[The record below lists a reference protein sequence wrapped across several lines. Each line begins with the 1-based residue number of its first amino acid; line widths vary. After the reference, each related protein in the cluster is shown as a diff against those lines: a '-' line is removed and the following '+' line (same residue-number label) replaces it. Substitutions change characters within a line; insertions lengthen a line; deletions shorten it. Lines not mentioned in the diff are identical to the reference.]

1 MTNPPVD
8 SIGVLQ
14 QWIADYYAKHNVS
27 GPRAIA
33 SREFGYGFFG
43 RKIATRHVSFAR
55 QELFNQFLQRQAP
68 FYVSYS
74 TAEYELPEAK
84 PMEAKKSKGAELI
97 FEFDADDLRQLDDAN
112 SCYLQ
117 HTVSKCSQCGH
128 RENGLPKLCTK
139 CGGAMSVDQEF
150 VCDICLGEVK
160 KQTFKLVDWMAGLGI
175 SEPLFINFSGS
186 KGYHVHFDGESVQH
200 LSPSARAE
208 LADFLSPA
216 QIDWKQLGFD
226 LDSRS
231 LPTTSRAFSW
241 RKKLLTELPA
251 VIPQL
256 SALSKAQ
263 KEQALKGLSDGKLFG
278 FTQSGKKD
286 WEYWT
291 KALDEAK
298 SIIVPNFTIDRQ
310 VSIDASRLIRVPD
323 TIHGG
328 TLLVAKT
335 VSINDLRLFDPLS
348 DTMSLSKDPMTVHV
362 SNTPNFTLGKEVFKP
377 MSQETVELPKNVAAY
392 LMAKELAV
400 LVKG

>member
-1 MTNPPVD
+1 MTD
-8 SIGVLQ
+8 SISVLH
-14 QWIADYYAKHNVS
+14 QWIADYYAKNKVS

-43 RKIATRHVSFAR
+43 RKIATRHVSFASAD
-55 QELFNQFLQRQAP
+55 LFNQFLQRQAP
-68 FYVSYS
+68 FYISYS

-97 FEFDADDLRQLDDAN
+97 FEFDADDLQQLGEDN
-112 SCYLQ
+112 CYLH
-117 HTVSKCSQCGH
+117 HTVSKCNTCGH
-128 RENGLPKLCTK
+128 QENGLPKLCTK
-139 CGGAMSVDQEF
+139 CGGVMSVDQEF
-150 VCDICLGEVK
+150 VCNICLGEVK
-160 KQTFKLVDWMAGLGI
+160 KQTFKLIDWMADLGI
-175 SEPLFINFSGS
+175 SEPLLINFSGS
-186 KGYHVHFDGESVQH
+186 KGYHVHFDGESVRH

-231 LPTTSRAFSW
+231 LPSTSSAFSW
-241 RKKLLTELPA
+241 RKKFVNQLQN

-256 SALSKAQ
+256 NTLNKGQ
-263 KEQALKGLSDGKLFG
+263 KEQAIKGLVDGKLFG

-291 KALDEAK
+291 KAFDEAK
-298 SIIVPNFTIDRQ
+298 SIIAPSFTIDRQ

-335 VSINDLRLFDPLS
+335 VSINDLKSFNPLAH
-348 DTMSLSKDPMTVHV
+348 TMSLSDQLCKVHV
-362 SNTPNFTLGKEVFKP
+362 NHAPQFTLAEKEFGP
-377 MSQETVELPKNVAAY
+377 YHDELVELPKSVAAY
-392 LMAKELAV
+392 LMAKGLAQ